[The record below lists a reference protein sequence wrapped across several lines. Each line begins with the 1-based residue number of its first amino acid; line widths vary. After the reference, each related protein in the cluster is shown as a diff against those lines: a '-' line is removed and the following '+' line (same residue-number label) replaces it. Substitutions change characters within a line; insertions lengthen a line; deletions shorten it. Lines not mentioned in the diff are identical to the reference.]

1 MVTSSKSATLMLSVS
16 AVKPSLCSFFSNA
29 VHRATLSEGKFEFKD
44 KKQVSDIFAK
54 YPADRKRA
62 AILPLLH
69 LAQEQNGGFLNRGCI
84 EAVAKL
90 VGAPFGRVHET
101 ATFYHMFRFKKPCKH
116 TVERC
121 HGLSCY
127 LNRNEA
133 MKTAIER
140 ATNGTFK
147 EGKSKDGEFDLIEV
161 ECLGACASAPIVII
175 DGVYYQN
182 LQEKDIATIISK
194 IKRGE
199 DASEFSVMKASP
211 PKPVALK

>member
-1 MVTSSKSATLMLSVS
+1 
-16 AVKPSLCSFFSNA
+16 
-29 VHRATLSEGKFEFKD
+29 
-44 KKQVSDIFAK
+44 
-54 YPADRKRA
+54 
-62 AILPLLH
+62 
-69 LAQEQNGGFLNRGCI
+69 
-84 EAVAKL
+84 
-90 VGAPFGRVHET
+90 
-101 ATFYHMFRFKKPCKH
+101 
-116 TVERC
+116 
-121 HGLSCY
+121 
-127 LNRNEA
+127 

-161 ECLGACASAPIVII
+161 ECLGACANAPIVII